1 MSPKVFKLLTTM
13 NLSPILIRVKA
24 SARRFNQLD
33 NCVLPCKAL
42 YWPYTVPR
50 EILLAFYTPLQT
62 NWLPSRKSTQQ
73 RASKFPQQPFASAA
87 RTNFLYQLTLCLI
100 DKIFSPITYPSR
112 GIGWL
117 LCECE
122 SAISYY
128 PQRFQ
133 VFNHNSPLS
142 SIPATFWKIR

>member
-73 RASKFPQQPFASAA
+73 RASKFPNNPSLQRRGQISSINSPYALS
-87 RTNFLYQLTLCLI
+87 